1 MACEGEPALD
11 GMIDPGAVL
20 QAEEALGRALAGE
33 EFVIALVDVRG
44 DELGAFGVGARD
56 HQRRHPRHVG
66 GQPCGLEVADM
77 RLGRDLH
84 LAADMAALL
93 FRGGLI
99 RIMDIRGARGDIRAE
114 EPKSELQSLM
124 RISYSVLYLKK
135 KNNM

>member
-66 GQPCGLEVADM
+66 GEPCGIEVADM
-77 RLGRDLH
+77 RLGRDQH
-84 LAADMAALL
+84 
-93 FRGGLI
+93 RS
-99 RIMDIRGARGDIRAE
+99 E
-114 EPKSELQSLM
+114 EHTSELQSLM
-124 RISYSVLYLKK
+124 RISYAVFCWK
-135 KNNM
+135 KNRNREN